1 MELER
6 PTGKKV
12 GALQILLRKRG
23 GATAQGGGGGQM
35 DQVVAEDKKCRWWWR
50 KEVKRPRRTRGSWW
64 NKGSGKAGRGAR
76 HGDSM
81 EVRRNVTKTIHD
93 ITNLSYVPKCLG
105 HLEIM
110 MVPTFL
116 QSQRIPTQ
124 DILLIWVMFNCL
136 QIDFTDR
143 SSNKSGSSFNC
154 FQLVGWSVTWT

>member
-1 MELER
+1 MSMVVTE
-6 PTGKKV
+6 
-12 GALQILLRKRG
+12 
-23 GATAQGGGGGQM
+23 GGQE
-35 DQVVAEDKKCRWWWR
+35 AKEDTRLMVEQRIRERW
-50 KEVKRPRRTRGSWW
+50 K
-64 NKGSGKAGRGAR
+64 GAR

-124 DILLIWVMFNCL
+124 DILLI
-136 QIDFTDR
+136 
-143 SSNKSGSSFNC
+143 
-154 FQLVGWSVTWT
+154 